1 MSRSGSA
8 WILAVT
14 CRCLTDDLDFLHE
27 DCDRPVEELIDN
39 PVIED
44 FVERRSER
52 PIGSEA
58 VQALLPGLVAFSLH
72 SGRYRGATWY
82 DRDGGAVWL
91 LAVELH
97 REGSRHDAYPYFER
111 LHQANRLL
119 PTRGDV
125 ERMVRGRSPTFKR
138 VLLQEL
144 PWLRRTALGE
154 PNTMHEMI
162 LGGRIPVRAIFEN
175 GDAGLLFFGI
185 TPQLLPGSVRLPVT
199 WLVDILAAFFPD
211 TPPEEI
217 GYVPDLAG
225 RPLREGE
232 FCSAAWIW
240 IK

>member
-1 MSRSGSA
+1 VSRSGSA
-8 WILAVT
+8 WILGVT
-14 CRCLTDDLDFLHE
+14 CRCLTEDLGFLPE
-27 DCDRPVEELIDN
+27 DCNRPVEELIDN
-39 PVIED
+39 QVIED
-44 FVERRSER
+44 FVERRSQR

-82 DRDGGAVWL
+82 DQYGGAVWL

-111 LHQANRLL
+111 LHQAKRLL

-125 ERMVRGRSPTFKR
+125 ERMVRGRSPTFKQI
-138 VLLQEL
+138 VLEDL
-144 PWLRRTALGE
+144 PRLRWTALAE
-154 PNTMHEMI
+154 PNTVHETI

-175 GDAGLLFFGI
+175 GDAGLLFLAI
-185 TPQLLPGSVRLPVT
+185 TPRLLPGSVRLPVT

-217 GYVPDLAG
+217 GYIPDLAG

-232 FCSAAWIW
+232 FCAAAWI
-240 IK
+240 K